1 MWLQVLFFR
10 NLLFETGLSLI
21 PGSSVIQVAQMA
33 SASEPQISSC
43 LCLFSAEI
51 IGTGFAKVSIFFL
64 DVGPEC
70 DRGLHGLLMTEPET
84 SELCIFS
91 VER

>member
-1 MWLQVLFFR
+1 M
-10 NLLFETGLSLI
+10 
-21 PGSSVIQVAQMA
+21 IQVAQMA

-51 IGTGFAKVSIFFL
+51 IGTGLAKVSIFFFFL

-91 VER
+91 VEK